1 MKAKCPAVAFALIL
15 YVCVRYALAVQ
26 LGEICSHI
34 RYSLGPNFAQKEIS
48 GIAFSSVVSYQF
60 RHTYL
65 AANSLPALGWSLFD
79 FFSCFYFDA
88 HESITIRVEQF
99 SYFCNVCFLSQ
110 GEKSVHLS
118 KRCTRHV
125 SLCVDSSANIRDAPL
140 CCIILI

>member
-79 FFSCFYFDA
+79 FFFPAFTLMHTNPSLSGWSNFPIFATCVSYRRGKKVSIYLNDA
-88 HESITIRVEQF
+88 RDTS
-99 SYFCNVCFLSQ
+99 VCVLILVQ
-110 GEKSVHLS
+110 TLGMLH
-118 KRCTRHV
+118 
-125 SLCVDSSANIRDAPL
+125 CVA
-140 CCIILI
+140 